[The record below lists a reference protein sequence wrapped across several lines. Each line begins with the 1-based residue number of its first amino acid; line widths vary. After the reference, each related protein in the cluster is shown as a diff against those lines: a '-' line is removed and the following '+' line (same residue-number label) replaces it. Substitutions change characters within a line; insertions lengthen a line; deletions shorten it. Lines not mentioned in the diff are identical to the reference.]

1 MKIGAGVTNE
11 EGVFLGH
18 SGFRRSDESGGYF
31 SVIPAN
37 AGIQ

>member
-1 MKIGAGVTNE
+1 MKIGTGVTNE
-11 EGVFLGH
+11 EGH
-18 SGFRRSDESGGYF
+18 F